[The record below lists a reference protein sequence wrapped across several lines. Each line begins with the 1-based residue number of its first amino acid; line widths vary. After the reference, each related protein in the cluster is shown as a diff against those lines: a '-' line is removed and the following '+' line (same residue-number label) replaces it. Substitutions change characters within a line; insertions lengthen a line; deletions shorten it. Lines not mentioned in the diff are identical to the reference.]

1 MAGITGGSNTAN
13 KANVDADF
21 NLNVNLPVP
30 EEQAG
35 FACASS
41 EVDAGSVLGTRLQRA
56 FEVTDDYRLRVAV
69 DSLWLNKAFTGA
81 ILDAGF
87 TQIATTMTYAQ
98 ASGFGVLNAG
108 NATASGN
115 TIRLAT
121 KKSMPLY
128 GTFGLHIETQL
139 REANPTA
146 TNTQS
151 EWGLGLMVGTAAPLD
166 GIFWRRLSGGQ
177 LRGVVNFGGVETT
190 TDINTANVVGRGG
203 TGSYS
208 ATDVNKYVIVVANDE
223 VFFWINDIL
232 AGNIKTPANQGAP
245 TASQALPL
253 EFRVVNSG
261 VASAA
266 RRIEVGFVN
275 VLLGS
280 GDTTRPWT
288 AAMAANGN
296 GSNQTQ
302 LGTAVAATSNSG
314 ITALAAT
321 TYTANTAPAIN
332 ALGGKWI
339 SSSPLPAG
347 TSGLATV
354 ADVHYPLF
362 SYLNPAGT
370 AAIPGRDLVIT
381 AIRIGATV
389 VSAVLG
395 ATYTQLE
402 WIVGVGSSAASLAT
416 ADAVGP
422 PTTSSPK
429 RQNVGSQCF
438 LATAPAGTVA
448 PGIDV
453 PLETPLVVPPGTY
466 LHIIQSYIGNAAT
479 GTLRGSV
486 FINGYFE

>member
-13 KANVDADF
+13 KANVTGFD
-21 NLNVNLPVP
+21 LNVVTPIT
-30 EEQAG
+30 ETDAG

-41 EVDAGSVLGTRLQRA
+41 EVDAGSVLGARLQRA

-87 TQIATTMTYAQ
+87 SQIATTMTYAQ
-98 ASGFGVLNAG
+98 SGGFGVLNSA
-108 NATASGN
+108 NATANGN

-121 KKSMPLY
+121 RKAFPLY
-128 GTFGLHIETQL
+128 GTFGMHVETQI
-139 REANPTA
+139 REGNPTA

-151 EWGLGLMVGTAAPLD
+151 EWGLGLMAGTATPLD
-166 GIFWRRLSGGQ
+166 GIFWRRQSGGQ
-177 LRGVVNFGGVETT
+177 LRGVVNFGGVETA
-190 TDINTANVVGRGG
+190 TDIDTTNVVARGG
-203 TGSYS
+203 VGTYS
-208 ATDVNKYVIVVANDE
+208 PTEVNKYVIVVANDE

-261 VASAA
+261 VASAG

-275 VLLGS
+275 VVM
-280 GDTTRPWT
+280 GDGHTTRPWST
-288 AAMAANGN
+288 VMAANGN
-296 GSNQTQ
+296 GSYQTQ

-314 ITALAAT
+314 IAALAAPT
-321 TYTANTAPAIN
+321 FTANTAPAIN

-339 SSSPLPAG
+339 SPSPLPAG
-347 TSGLATV
+347 TSGLATI
-354 ADVHYPLF
+354 ADVHYPIY

-370 AAIPGRDLVIT
+370 AAIPGRDLIVT
-381 AIRIGATV
+381 AIRINETV

-395 ATYTQLE
+395 ATYTHLE
-402 WIVGVGSSAASLAT
+402 WIVGVGSSAATLAT

-422 PTTSSPK
+422 PTTTSPK
-429 RQNVGSQCF
+429 RQNVGSQSF

-448 PGIDV
+448 PGFSV
-453 PLETPLVVPPGTY
+453 PLETPLIVPPGTY
-466 LHIIQSYIGNAAT
+466 LHIILSLFGNAAT
-479 GTLRGSV
+479 GSLRGSV
-486 FINGYFE
+486 FVNGYFE